1 MSKSQAQDIATRTHE
16 DIANSLYEC
25 PICTSEVLRNSKIW
39 SCKTCW
45 TVFHLSCIKRWSKN
59 EGSTQQRQ
67 QPENG
72 DIPPPRQWRCPGCN
86 LPKDDM
92 PTSYTCWCAKE
103 VDPKSIPGLPPHS
116 CGQSCG
122 KLRAPRKCPHPCDL
136 ICHAGP
142 CPPCPHMGPE
152 TACFC
157 GQEVARKRCIE
168 TDYDSGWGCGKVCGD
183 LLPCGE
189 HTCQRECH
197 EGLCGSC
204 EVLVDAKCYCG
215 KVEKD
220 LPCSD
225 QDDLIE
231 SSSSESSGANEKIET
246 WIGSFQCE
254 DVCNRLFDCGKHS
267 CKKECHAQTGG
278 REHCPFS
285 PDVVSRCPC
294 GKTSL
299 QDLEC
304 VRTSCDDNI
313 PYCQETC
320 QKPLVCGHLCVSKCH
335 EGECSTCLQKIQ
347 IKCRCG
353 RTSSTSICHQ
363 GTLEP
368 PQCARTCK
376 VLLNCGR
383 HECGERCC
391 PAEKIAGERQK
402 RKQRSLAPDDIEAE
416 HICTRTCGRVLKCG
430 NQEHVCQ
437 ELCHR
442 GACGSCREA
451 IFDEISCHCG
461 RTVLHPPL
469 ACGTQPPPCTAQCN
483 RQTSCGHPKIQ
494 HNCHM
499 DDVSCP
505 KCPYLTQKT
514 CMCGKSVLK
523 NQPCWSTQVSCGQ
536 VCKRRLKCG

>member
-1 MSKSQAQDIATRTHE
+1 MSKSQAPDIATRTHE

-45 TVFHLSCIKRWSKN
+45 TVFHMSCIKRWSKN

-67 QPENG
+67 QTESG

-92 PTSYTCWCAKE
+92 PNLYTCWCAKE
-103 VDPKSIPGLPPHS
+103 IDPKSIPGLPPHS

-122 KLRAPRKCPHPCDL
+122 KARAPRKCPHPCDL

-157 GQEVARKRCIE
+157 GKEVARKRCME
-168 TDYDSGWGCGKVCGD
+168 TDYDNGWGCRQICGD

-189 HTCQRECH
+189 HDCQRECH

-204 EVLVDAKCYCG
+204 DVLVDAKCYCG
-215 KVEKD
+215 KVEREI
-220 LPCSD
+220 LCSD
-225 QDDLIE
+225 QEDPIE
-231 SSSSESSGANEKIET
+231 STSSERSEVET
-246 WIGSFQCE
+246 WTGTFKCE
-254 DVCNRLFDCGKHS
+254 DICNRLFDCEKHS
-267 CKKECHAQTGG
+267 CKKECHEQTAE

-294 GKTSL
+294 GKTPL
-299 QDLEC
+299 ANLNC
-304 VRTSCDDNI
+304 VRTSCEDDI
-313 PYCQETC
+313 PHCQETC
-320 QKPLVCGHLCVSKCH
+320 QKVLGCGHLCASKCH
-335 EGECSTCLQKIQ
+335 EGECSTCLQTVQ
-347 IKCRCG
+347 IKCRCS
-353 RTSSTSICHQ
+353 RTSSRSICHQ
-363 GTLEP
+363 GELEP
-368 PQCARTCK
+368 PQCTRTCK
-376 VLLNCGR
+376 ALMNCGR

-391 PAEKIAGERQK
+391 PAEKTAGERQK
-402 RKQRSLAPDDIEAE
+402 RKQRSVAQDEVEAE

-430 NQEHVCQ
+430 NPDHVCQ

-451 IFDEISCHCG
+451 IFDEISCSCG
-461 RTVLHPPL
+461 RTILQPPL
-469 ACGTQPPPCTAQCN
+469 ACGTQPPACTYQCN
-483 RQTSCGHPKIQ
+483 KRKTCGHPQVQ

-536 VCKRRLKCG
+536 ICGRRLKCG